1 MTLSGTSFWTLVRRR
16 VKSWKLI
23 RSRDEILKNFGKWR
37 KTARFYVSV
46 KIVLQ
51 HSNKA
56 LKLHANLEVIKIF
69 QVMNNFELFHQ
80 NVIKKIAQNSLN
92 FTVIS
97 FMSILAYQNF
107 EIPRK
112 FTSKL
117 SGFLERKVLSRTDT
131 IFGPKILI
139 FRVRNWSI
147 FGTDPYSE
155 RLITYNR
162 WFCNSEG

>member
-23 RSRDEILKNFGKWR
+23 RSRDEILKNFEKWR

-69 QVMNNFELFHQ
+69 QVMKNFELFHQ
-80 NVIKKIAQNSLN
+80 NVIKKIAEISWN

-97 FMSILAYQNF
+97 LMSVLTYQNF
-107 EIPRK
+107 EIRRI

-117 SGFLERKVLSRTDT
+117 SGFLGRKVPSRTDT
-131 IFGPKILI
+131 IFGRKILI

-147 FGTDPYSE
+147 FGTDPYSD
-155 RLITYNR
+155 RLITYSR
-162 WFCNSEG
+162 WFCNSKG

>member
-51 HSNKA
+51 HSNKT

-69 QVMNNFELFHQ
+69 QMMKNFELFHQ
-80 NVIKKIAQNSLN
+80 NFIKKYRGDFIRAFLHIKILKFAEYSPRNSVVFLKGR
-92 FTVIS
+92 S
-97 FMSILAYQNF
+97 FPELTRYLV
-107 EIPRK
+107 RK
-112 FTSKL
+112 FWFSVSENLPRPK
-117 SGFLERKVLSRTDT
+117 FWP
-131 IFGPKILI
+131 IFEAIDNLQSLI
-139 FRVRNWSI
+139 FQFGRV
-147 FGTDPYSE
+147 TE
-155 RLITYNR
+155 H
-162 WFCNSEG
+162 

>member
-69 QVMNNFELFHQ
+69 QVMKNFELFQ
-80 NVIKKIAQNSLN
+80 NVIKK
-92 FTVIS
+92 
-97 FMSILAYQNF
+97 
-107 EIPRK
+107 
-112 FTSKL
+112 
-117 SGFLERKVLSRTDT
+117 
-131 IFGPKILI
+131 
-139 FRVRNWSI
+139 
-147 FGTDPYSE
+147 
-155 RLITYNR
+155 NR
-162 WFCNSEG
+162 WNFMKFHSNLIDDRSYISKFWNSQNIHFETQWFSWKEGPFQNWHDIWSENSDFPS